1 MMVFVHPAIKVI
13 ILTIQRLSVSLVLMV
28 VVVMKEI
35 GMMLLRIAEN
45 VILMGDVSF
54 VTLGSKKVVM
64 GNVLN
69 VVNTLVALA
78 ETLNLNHSIV
88 PIVMTM
94 KLHV

>member
-1 MMVFVHPAIKVI
+1 MMVFVHPVIKVI
-13 ILTIQRLSVSLVLMV
+13 IEMSIKPVVSLVLMV